1 MFERKSLKSRRLFV
15 LSGACCFAG
24 LASVLTA
31 RSAEDGAEQK
41 AAIAEIEK
49 LGGRIERDE
58 TVKEKDKPIVA
69 ITLSTTQA
77 GDDALDRL
85 KAFDHLKKLSL
96 NSTKITNA
104 GLERLKSIPTLEKL
118 YLVDAKIDDAG
129 LDHLKEL
136 KHLRVL
142 SLVGTGTTD
151 AGLDKLKSLGEL
163 SELYL
168 YGTKVT
174 DEGVK
179 KLKEAAPKLKIDR

>member
-1 MFERKSLKSRRLFV
+1 MFKRKFPARRRLFV
-15 LSGACCFAG
+15 FVAAICAAGLSG
-24 LASVLTA
+24 SSIA
-31 RSAEDGAEQK
+31 RSAEDNAEQK

-77 GDDALDRL
+77 GDEALDRL

-163 SELYL
+163 SELYV